1 MIYRLRLS
9 APCRKRKQ
17 ILALD
22 CQILSK
28 WQSSANQRP
37 TPTATQPSYYPQIP
51 WTAHGITLW
60 ITRTATG
67 RTRVSLTFPA
77 LFSPNPQRLRQPGP
91 AAKNP
96 PGVSQAPQPARR
108 PRHRTGK
115 PLFLRP
121 AVSETHDNREQ
132 TGNSKQINQ
141 HIKHTGQP
149 SEPVLLPRYT
159 TLSVLRLL
167 RNVQICPDPAF
178 RHFRAA
184 PQPHRPRR
192 TTGKPRTASRKTP
205 LRKPRSSS
213 RSCKPPQQRS
223 HPKTPSSAPRATPP
237 SGTPPA
243 SRHNCPAHRQQ

>member
-1 MIYRLRLS
+1 MIYRTRLS

-37 TPTATQPSYYPQIP
+37 APTATQPSYYPQIP

-60 ITRTATG
+60 IIRTATG
-67 RTRVSLTFPA
+67 RTRVSLTFPP
-77 LFSPNPQRLRQPGP
+77 LFSTNPQRLRQPGSS
-91 AAKNP
+91 AKNP

-141 HIKHTGQP
+141 HIKHTRAALRTRPAPPIHDFVCP
-149 SEPVLLPRYT
+149 SVAPE
-159 TLSVLRLL
+159 
-167 RNVQICPDPAF
+167 CPNMSGPGIPAF
-178 RHFRAA
+178 QNRAL
-184 PQPHRPRR
+184 
-192 TTGKPRTASRKTP
+192 AS
-205 LRKPRSSS
+205 
-213 RSCKPPQQRS
+213 Q
-223 HPKTPSSAPRATPP
+223 ATPHHREP
-237 SGTPPA
+237 HSA
-243 SRHNCPAHRQQ
+243 SQEETLQKAPKLFQIM